1 MVDES
6 TLTKVYY
13 TIGEVAKMYEVNASL
28 IRFWSNEFKQI
39 DPKTK
44 KNGTRLYSQKDIA
57 TLNKIYHLVKIKGH
71 TLEGARKALRGYEI
85 PTEETTTNTV
95 HNYNNQL
102 VVIDK
107 LESIKARLI
116 ALKN

>member
-6 TLTKVYY
+6 VLTKLYY
-13 TIGEVAKMYEVNASL
+13 SIGEVAKMYKVNASL

-57 TLNKIYHLVKIKGH
+57 TLNKIFHLVKIEGH
-71 TLEGARKALRGYEI
+71 TLEGARKALKGYHI
-85 PTEETTTNTV
+85 PKEELSLTTHSTNGE
-95 HNYNNQL
+95 
-102 VVIDK
+102 VISK
-107 LESIKARLI
+107 LESIKLQLSDLR
-116 ALKN
+116 N

>member
-6 TLTKVYY
+6 TLTKIYY
-13 TIGEVAKMYEVNASL
+13 SIGEVAKMYKVNASL

-57 TLNKIYHLVKIKGH
+57 TLNKIFHLVKVEGH
-71 TLEGARKALRGYEI
+71 TLEGAKKALRGYAI
-85 PTEETTTNTV
+85 PKEGTIPSPSSI
-95 HNYNNQL
+95 NNE
-102 VVIDK
+102 VISR
-107 LESIKARLI
+107 LESIKEDLLS
-116 ALKN
+116 LKR

>member
-6 TLTKVYY
+6 VLTKLYY
-13 TIGEVAKMYEVNASL
+13 SIGEVAKMYKVNASL

-57 TLNKIYHLVKIKGH
+57 TLNKIFHLVKIEGH
-71 TLEGARKALRGYEI
+71 TLEGARKALRGYHI
-85 PTEETTTNTV
+85 PKEEFGLTTHTTNSE
-95 HNYNNQL
+95 
-102 VVIDK
+102 VISK
-107 LESIKARLI
+107 LESIKLQLS

>member
-13 TIGEVAKMYEVNASL
+13 SIGEVAKMYKVNASL

-44 KNGTRLYSQKDIA
+44 KNGARLYSQKDIA
-57 TLNKIYHLVKIKGH
+57 TLNKIFHLVKIEGH
-71 TLEGARKALRGYEI
+71 TLEGARKALRGYSI
-85 PTEETTTNTV
+85 PKEVIINPSANTE
-95 HNYNNQL
+95 
-102 VVIDK
+102 VISK
-107 LESIKARLI
+107 LEAIKNKLA
-116 ALKN
+116 ALKK

>member
-6 TLTKVYY
+6 VLTKLYY
-13 TIGEVAKMYEVNASL
+13 SIGEVAKMYKVNASL

-57 TLNKIYHLVKIKGH
+57 TLNKIFHLVKIEGH
-71 TLEGARKALRGYEI
+71 TLDGARKALRGYSIPKEEI
-85 PTEETTTNTV
+85 PTSAVDNE
-95 HNYNNQL
+95 L
-102 VVIDK
+102 IISK
-107 LESIKARLI
+107 LEAIKRKLST
-116 ALKN
+116 LKK

>member
-6 TLTKVYY
+6 VLTKLYY
-13 TIGEVAKMYEVNASL
+13 SIGEVAKMYKVNASL

-57 TLNKIYHLVKIKGH
+57 TLNKIFHLVKIEGH
-71 TLEGARKALRGYEI
+71 TLEWARKALKGYHI
-85 PTEETTTNTV
+85 PKEELSFTTHSTNGE
-95 HNYNNQL
+95 
-102 VVIDK
+102 VISK
-107 LESIKARLI
+107 LESIKLQLS
-116 ALKN
+116 ALRN

>member
-6 TLTKVYY
+6 ALTKLYY
-13 TIGEVAKMYEVNASL
+13 SIGEVAKMYNVNASL

-57 TLNKIYHLVKIKGH
+57 TLNKIFHLVKVEGH
-71 TLEGARKALRGYEI
+71 TLDGARKALRGYRI
-85 PTEETTTNTV
+85 PNDTHRASPSVLSNSE
-95 HNYNNQL
+95 
-102 VVIDK
+102 VIAK
-107 LESIKARLI
+107 LETIKNKLAS
-116 ALKN
+116 LKKK

>member
-13 TIGEVAKMYEVNASL
+13 SIGEVAKMYKVNASL

-57 TLNKIYHLVKIKGH
+57 TLNKIFHLVKIEGH
-71 TLEGARKALRGYEI
+71 TLEGARKALRGYSI
-85 PTEETTTNTV
+85 PKEEQNTV
-95 HNYNNQL
+95 KASPNSE
-102 VVIDK
+102 VISK
-107 LESIKARLI
+107 LESIKAKLFS
-116 ALKN
+116 LKN

>member
-6 TLTKVYY
+6 TLTKIYY
-13 TIGEVAKMYEVNASL
+13 SIGEVAKMYKVNASL

-57 TLNKIYHLVKIKGH
+57 TLNKIFHLVKVEGH
-71 TLEGARKALRGYEI
+71 TLEGAKKALRGYVI
-85 PTEETTTNTV
+85 PKEGTITSPSLINDE
-95 HNYNNQL
+95 
-102 VVIDK
+102 VISR
-107 LESIKARLI
+107 LESIKTKLSS
-116 ALKN
+116 LKN

>member
-6 TLTKVYY
+6 VLTKLYY
-13 TIGEVAKMYEVNASL
+13 SIGEVAKMYKVNASL

-57 TLNKIYHLVKIKGH
+57 TLNKIFHLVKIEGH
-71 TLEGARKALRGYEI
+71 TLEGARKALKGYHI
-85 PTEETTTNTV
+85 PKEELSLTTHSTNGE
-95 HNYNNQL
+95 
-102 VVIDK
+102 VISK
-107 LESIKARLI
+107 LESIKLQLS

>member
-6 TLTKVYY
+6 VLTKLYY
-13 TIGEVAKMYEVNASL
+13 SIGEVAKMYKVNASL

-57 TLNKIYHLVKIKGH
+57 TLNKIFHLVKIEGH
-71 TLEGARKALRGYEI
+71 TLEGARKALKGYHI
-85 PTEETTTNTV
+85 PKEELSLTTHSTNGE
-95 HNYNNQL
+95 
-102 VVIDK
+102 VISK
-107 LESIKARLI
+107 LESIKLQLS
-116 ALKN
+116 ALRN

>member
-6 TLTKVYY
+6 TLTKIYY
-13 TIGEVAKMYEVNASL
+13 SIGEVAKMYKVNASL

-57 TLNKIYHLVKIKGH
+57 TLNKIFHLVKVEGH
-71 TLEGARKALRGYEI
+71 TLEGAKKALRGYVI
-85 PTEETTTNTV
+85 PKEGTAPGESD
-95 HNYNNQL
+95 NNSE
-102 VVIDK
+102 VISK
-107 LESIKARLI
+107 LELIKEKLSRLR
-116 ALKN
+116 K

>member
-6 TLTKVYY
+6 TLTKIYY
-13 TIGEVAKMYEVNASL
+13 SIGEVAKMYKVNASL

-57 TLNKIYHLVKIKGH
+57 TLNKIFHLVKVEGH
-71 TLEGARKALRGYEI
+71 TLEGAKKALRGYTI
-85 PTEETTTNTV
+85 PKEGTTPGESDSNSE
-95 HNYNNQL
+95 
-102 VVIDK
+102 VISK
-107 LESIKARLI
+107 LELIKEKLSSLR
-116 ALKN
+116 K

>member
-13 TIGEVAKMYEVNASL
+13 TIGEVAKMYGVNASL

-71 TLEGARKALRGYEI
+71 TLEGARKALRGYKV
-85 PTEETTTNTV
+85 PAEESTTNTFQV
-95 HNYNNQL
+95 SSNQL
-102 VVIDK
+102 VVIEK
-107 LESIKARLI
+107 LEAIKARLN

>member
-6 TLTKVYY
+6 VLTKLYY
-13 TIGEVAKMYEVNASL
+13 SIGEVAKMYKVNASL

-57 TLNKIYHLVKIKGH
+57 TLNKIFHLVKIEGH
-71 TLEGARKALRGYEI
+71 TLEGARKALKGYHI
-85 PTEETTTNTV
+85 PKEELSLTTHSTNSE
-95 HNYNNQL
+95 
-102 VVIDK
+102 VISK
-107 LESIKARLI
+107 LESIKLRLS
-116 ALKN
+116 ALRN

>member
-6 TLTKVYY
+6 TLTKIYY
-13 TIGEVAKMYEVNASL
+13 SIGEVAKMYKVNASL

-57 TLNKIYHLVKIKGH
+57 TLNKIFHLVKVEGH
-71 TLEGARKALRGYEI
+71 TLEGAKKALRGYAI
-85 PTEETTTNTV
+85 PKEGTIQNESD
-95 HNYNNQL
+95 NNRE
-102 VVIDK
+102 VISK
-107 LESIKARLI
+107 LELIKEQLSRL
-116 ALKN
+116 KK

>member
-6 TLTKVYY
+6 TLTKIYY
-13 TIGEVAKMYEVNASL
+13 SIGEVAKMYKVNASL

-57 TLNKIYHLVKIKGH
+57 TLNKIFHLVKIEGH
-71 TLEGARKALRGYEI
+71 TLEGARKALRGYTI
-85 PTEETTTNTV
+85 PKENELQVTTPNNEVIIAKLKQIKEE
-95 HNYNNQL
+95 L
-102 VVIDK
+102 
-107 LESIKARLI
+107 LS
-116 ALKN
+116 LKF

>member
-6 TLTKVYY
+6 VLTKLYY
-13 TIGEVAKMYEVNASL
+13 SIGEVAKMYKVNASL

-57 TLNKIYHLVKIKGH
+57 TLNKIFHLVKIEGH
-71 TLEGARKALRGYEI
+71 TLEGARKALKGYHI
-85 PTEETTTNTV
+85 PKEELSLTTHSTNGE
-95 HNYNNQL
+95 
-102 VVIDK
+102 VISK
-107 LESIKARLI
+107 LESIKLQLSD
-116 ALKN
+116 LKN

>member
-6 TLTKVYY
+6 TLTKIYY
-13 TIGEVAKMYEVNASL
+13 SIGEVAKMYNVNASL

-57 TLNKIYHLVKIKGH
+57 TLNKIFHLVKIEGH
-71 TLEGARKALRGYEI
+71 TLDGARKALRGYSIPKEEI
-85 PTEETTTNTV
+85 PTSAVDNE
-95 HNYNNQL
+95 L
-102 VVIDK
+102 IISK
-107 LESIKARLI
+107 LEAIKRKLST
-116 ALKN
+116 LKK